1 MLISSDSHMNNHR
14 NPNAYPYWL
23 LISNGDGS
31 MCCPC
36 QLHFFSAFSTAIWKQ
51 AFQDKENNSSG
62 SNYGQQVTAIVAN
75 LVVIRGAV
83 HFCNVVSV
91 YVIVHV
97 FTSTRTW
104 ANLDRA
110 QSMRYN
116 CAQCVYHFGLMVAQV
131 TIIIFAWYCSYL
143 LQYF

>member
-91 YVIVHV
+91 YVIVVVCCDSACLH
-97 FTSTRTW
+97 FYK
-104 ANLDRA
+104 NLGKFR
-110 QSMRYN
+110 QS
-116 CAQCVYHFGLMVAQV
+116 AIHAL
-131 TIIIFAWYCSYL
+131 
-143 LQYF
+143 